1 MLIEWRWPTW
11 KNELK
16 PWINFNCNVNFF
28 SRMDIEDR
36 CPVSKLSFREN
47 NHSHHAVT
55 KSKGFQMQ
63 MKI

>member
-1 MLIEWRWPTW
+1 MLIEWRWPTL
-11 KNELK
+11 KNDLK
-16 PWINFNCNVNFF
+16 SWINFNCSANFL
-28 SRMDIEDR
+28 SMMDME
-36 CPVSKLSFREN
+36 VSKLSFRES